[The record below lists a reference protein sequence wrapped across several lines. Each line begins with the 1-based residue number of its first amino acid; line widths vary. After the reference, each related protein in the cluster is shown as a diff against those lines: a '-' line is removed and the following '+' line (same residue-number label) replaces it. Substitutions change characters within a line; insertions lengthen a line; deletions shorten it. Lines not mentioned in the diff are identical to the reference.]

1 VLLDFDDTLIDNS
14 VVPAGVERA
23 CHEIA
28 AAVDTIET
36 GSLLRANTSAWMSYW
51 PEVERSCW
59 LGQRDVLDVSQEV
72 WQRALLQCGVDD
84 PSIVALAFDTHQRIG
99 RETDRL
105 FDDVDD
111 FLASLR
117 DADIVT
123 VLVSNSSMRSQ
134 LARLETVGL
143 ASWFDAVVISGEIGV
158 AKPDAAI
165 FEAALARVNV
175 TTNDVW
181 HVGDSLSTDIAGA
194 IAAGIK
200 SVWLNRAGRKRGP
213 SDPAPTYEV
222 PTLRGLDEMLLEA

>member
-1 VLLDFDDTLIDNS
+1 
-14 VVPAGVERA
+14 
-23 CHEIA
+23 
-28 AAVDTIET
+28 
-36 GSLLRANTSAWMSYW
+36 
-51 PEVERSCW
+51 
-59 LGQRDVLDVSQEV
+59 
-72 WQRALLQCGVDD
+72 
-84 PSIVALAFDTHQRIG
+84 
-99 RETDRL
+99 
-105 FDDVDD
+105 
-111 FLASLR
+111 
-117 DADIVT
+117 
-123 VLVSNSSMRSQ
+123 

-213 SDPAPTYEV
+213 SDPAPTDDV